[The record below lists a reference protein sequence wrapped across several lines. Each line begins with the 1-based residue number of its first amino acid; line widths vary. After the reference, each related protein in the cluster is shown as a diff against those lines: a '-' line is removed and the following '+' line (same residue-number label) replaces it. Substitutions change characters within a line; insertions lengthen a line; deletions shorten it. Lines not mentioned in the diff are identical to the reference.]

1 MSGVALSSNERDY
14 AERVVSRFAAA
25 ILSVN
30 DTLLDPLERE
40 RMRRAVLDAS
50 ELLTR
55 RIWDWHVDASKPCIS
70 GCQCKGGGVSCPT
83 A

>member
-1 MSGVALSSNERDY
+1 MSGVLLSSNERDY

-55 RIWDWHVDASKPCIS
+55 RIWDWHVGTCRPCVS
-70 GCQCKGGGVSCPT
+70 GCQCNGGGAPCPT